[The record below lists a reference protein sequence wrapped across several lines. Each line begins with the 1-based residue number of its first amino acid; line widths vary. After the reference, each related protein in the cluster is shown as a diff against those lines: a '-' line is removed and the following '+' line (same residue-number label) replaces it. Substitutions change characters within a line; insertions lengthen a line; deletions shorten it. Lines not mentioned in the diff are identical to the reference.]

1 MTLNEEAFEE
11 IDQKIE
17 QKRKTDS
24 NKTPL
29 SLSEFH
35 ATLTKILEASKVLV
49 PKFRY
54 YVAATMCRCME
65 GLSKNRIVF
74 QMAIEIIH
82 KDLDIFRYVQALS
95 DIEKLKRLL
104 LNEE

>member
-1 MTLNEEAFEE
+1 MNEEAFEDLDE
-11 IDQKIE
+11 KIE
-17 QKRKTDS
+17 QKRKLAV

-35 ATLTKILEASKVLV
+35 ATLTKILEASKVLI

-65 GLSKNRIVF
+65 GLAENRIVF
-74 QMAIEIIH
+74 KMAIEIIH

-95 DIEKLKRLL
+95 EIEKLKRLL